1 MTGAE
6 RAAAICSKAA
16 ELEDLTR
23 GLGQVD
29 PAKAAELR
37 PWCDIVAYCSR
48 RIRREWAPDV
58 LQHTGTLDGHAGTH
72 THHDHSRRAAAASN
86 PWGSTSS
93 PRC

>member
-16 ELEDLTR
+16 ELERLT
-23 GLGQVD
+23 
-29 PAKAAELR
+29 AELGEVEPTVAEAMR
-37 PWCDIVAYCSR
+37 PWVDIVAYCSR
-48 RIRREWAPDV
+48 RIRREGAPDV

-72 THHDHSRRAAAASN
+72 THHDHSRRAAAASIAG
-86 PWGSTSS
+86 GSTS